1 MSDDYPKGIYPNYQA
16 DNGLLSKPN
25 DYKND
30 DIDAPSPANN
40 YQNKSYLYPSNGQNY
55 PYSSNI
61 PGQSNQYNFPPNDN
75 EYPVNPTSQEIMT
88 NQNYLIQNNRSQC
101 LRYLLLVM
109 AILQLIFLILDIII
123 LTVSHDLFT
132 AYLIVD
138 QVGIF
143 CVAIIFLLSFI
154 NKFKIHFLVR
164 VVPTVAVWFIGSIIR
179 GIGMAVAAEKNCS
192 EIYFAFLGIR
202 SFLLFFSIP
211 IGAIIRD

>member
-1 MSDDYPKGIYPNYQA
+1 MTDDYPKGIYPNYPT

-25 DYKND
+25 DDKSDNFN
-30 DIDAPSPANN
+30 APSPANN
-40 YQNKSYLYPSNGQNY
+40 YQNNPYLYPSDGQNY

-61 PGQSNQYNFPPNDN
+61 PGQSNQYNFPPN

-109 AILQLIFLILDIII
+109 AIMQLIFLILDIII
-123 LTVSHDLFT
+123 LNVSHDLFT
-132 AYLIVD
+132 TYLIVD

-179 GIGMAVAAEKNCS
+179 GIGMTAAAEKNCS
-192 EIYFAFLGIR
+192 GIYFAFLGIR

-211 IGAIIRD
+211 IGVINRD

>member
-1 MSDDYPKGIYPNYQA
+1 MTDDYPKGIYPNYPT

-40 YQNKSYLYPSNGQNY
+40 YQKNPYLYPSDGQNY
-55 PYSSNI
+55 PYSSNMA
-61 PGQSNQYNFPPNDN
+61 GQSNQYNFPPN

-109 AILQLIFLILDIII
+109 AIIQLIFLILDIII
-123 LTVSHDLFT
+123 LNVSHDLFT
-132 AYLIVD
+132 VYLIVD

-164 VVPTVAVWFIGSIIR
+164 LVVTIAVWFIGFIIR
-179 GIGMAVAAEKNCS
+179 GIGMTAATEKKCS
-192 EIYFAFLGIR
+192 GIYFAFMGIR
-202 SFLLFFSIP
+202 TFLLFFSIP

>member
-1 MSDDYPKGIYPNYQA
+1 MTDDYPKGIYPNYQA

-25 DYKND
+25 HYKND

-40 YQNKSYLYPSNGQNY
+40 YQNNPYLYPSDGQNY

-61 PGQSNQYNFPPNDN
+61 PGQSNQYNFPSN

-109 AILQLIFLILDIII
+109 AIIQLIFLILDIII
-123 LTVSHDLFT
+123 LNVSHDLFT
-132 AYLIVD
+132 TYLIVD

-143 CVAIIFLLSFI
+143 CVAIIFLY
-154 NKFKIHFLVR
+154 
-164 VVPTVAVWFIGSIIR
+164 II
-179 GIGMAVAAEKNCS
+179 IKN
-192 EIYFAFLGIR
+192 Y
-202 SFLLFFSIP
+202 
-211 IGAIIRD
+211 DYN